1 MASDKTL
8 NLATAI
14 YPLPVR
20 IEDLTTEWLNAAL
33 NSWNPGVRLRDSEI
47 LDINHGTCTKIR
59 VRLDMDDAGRA
70 VGIPERVILKG
81 GFEAHSRAMHSM
93 HGEEVHA
100 YADVA
105 PHSPLRSPRCWFAG
119 YDPQALQGIVIMEDL
134 VARGVEFLHPQR
146 PQQPGQ
152 VAKRLT
158 RIAQHHAMTWDSP
171 DIRPGGRF
179 AWAGHVA
186 DATYFPTVLVP
197 DIWKSYVDSAR
208 GAAASVRFHDLG
220 WMIEALDRLGRFG
233 KSLPTMMIHGDTH
246 LGALP
251 SRSVKRWMI
260 GGSTRRVIAHMNR
273 P

>member
-134 VARGVEFLHPQR
+134 VARGVEF
-146 PQQPGQ
+146 PG
-152 VAKRLT
+152 VTVSGEALLY
-158 RIAQHHAMTWDSP
+158 
-171 DIRPGGRF
+171 
-179 AWAGHVA
+179 VA
-186 DATYFPTVLVP
+186 DLTAPATPT
-197 DIWKSYVDSAR
+197 
-208 GAAASVRFHDLG
+208 
-220 WMIEALDRLGRFG
+220 
-233 KSLPTMMIHGDTH
+233 
-246 LGALP
+246 
-251 SRSVKRWMI
+251 
-260 GGSTRRVIAHMNR
+260 
-273 P
+273 